1 MEPFVRR
8 SYLVISPLDENDV
21 AASWTHNADAVILDL
36 AGPVPDA
43 RKAEARA
50 SLSRAVPVAGRGA
63 AEVFVRV
70 NKALLYADVEAAA
83 VPGLRGI
90 VLGGAGCAEDVA
102 RADAIL
108 GEVEARKGI
117 PEGHLQIVVLLETA
131 RGVWNVRE
139 IIAASA
145 RVSAV
150 GLDEPALCRALGIA
164 PCEEFDPFSY
174 AKGRIVIE
182 TRAAKVQ
189 PVGVSHPYGV
199 LPRFDDADDIHRLAL
214 RGKNLGF
221 AATICPHPSWVE
233 PVNRAQT
240 PTEERLE
247 FYQETRRLFADAIA
261 RGTAAIPYPGTGM
274 MIDVPVDERARLTLE
289 MWERC
294 AARDAEKAEAVR
306 RANQA

>member
-8 SYLVISPLDENDV
+8 SYLVVSPLNEGEV

-50 SLSRAVPVAGRGA
+50 SLAEAVPVAGKGA

-70 NKALLYADVEAAA
+70 NKDLLYADVEAAA

-90 VLGGAGCAEDVA
+90 VLGGPGCAADVA

-108 GEVEARKGI
+108 GEMEARKGI
-117 PEGHLQIVVLLETA
+117 TEGHLQIVALLETA
-131 RGVWNVRE
+131 RGVWNIRE

-150 GLDEPALCRALGIA
+150 GLDEPALGRALGIT
-164 PCEEFDPFSY
+164 PCEEFDPFEY
-174 AKGRIVIE
+174 AKGRVVIE
-182 TRAAKVQ
+182 TRAARVQ
-189 PVGVSHPYGV
+189 PVGVSHPYGL
-199 LPRFDDADDIHRLAL
+199 LPRFDDADEIHRLAL

-221 AATICPHPSWVE
+221 AGTICPHPSWVD

-247 FYQETRRLFADAIA
+247 FYRETRRLFADAIA
-261 RGTAAIPYPGTGM
+261 RGTAAIPYPGSGM

-289 MWERC
+289 LWERC

-306 RANQA
+306 RAIGE